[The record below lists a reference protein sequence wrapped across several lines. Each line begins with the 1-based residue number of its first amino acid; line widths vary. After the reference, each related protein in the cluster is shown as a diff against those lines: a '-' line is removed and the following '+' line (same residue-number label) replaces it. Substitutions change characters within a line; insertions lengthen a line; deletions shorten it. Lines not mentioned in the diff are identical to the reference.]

1 MEYYLIPLYDAK
13 VEGFSK
19 PARLEFVDKVLV
31 EKDFFMLIEVV
42 LRK

>member
-19 PARLEFVDKVLV
+19 SARLE
-31 EKDFFMLIEVV
+31 IEVV